1 MCAPLLIMLGAKINV
16 IGEIFYHMRKSS
28 PPQMEDATQLK
39 LLALSFA
46 HSRFLINGFSV
57 KKKKKSECACYL
69 K

>member
-46 HSRFLINGFSV
+46 HSRFLMVFQ
-57 KKKKKSECACYL
+57 
-69 K
+69 